1 MSKSPFDYVNA
12 INMNKK
18 DIMTDD
24 IDEKA
29 YVPFVVNRSLSYF
42 PDTVLFANEMNQN
55 HHLDNRL
62 QFDFYLNGI
71 RKKKRFSKWA
81 KSNPHKDID
90 TVKESYGYNTT
101 RALEVLSILTKEQ
114 VEALRVNL
122 RGGRNP

>member
-1 MSKSPFDYVNA
+1 MSKSPFDYLNA